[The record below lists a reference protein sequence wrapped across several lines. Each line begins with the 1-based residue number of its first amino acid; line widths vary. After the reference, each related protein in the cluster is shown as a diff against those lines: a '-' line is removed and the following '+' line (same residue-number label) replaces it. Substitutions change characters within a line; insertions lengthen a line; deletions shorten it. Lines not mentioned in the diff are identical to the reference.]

1 MLFLTYYL
9 FELLHLQFGLFNRFQ
24 IFTTSFDCFIELA
37 HLEFAQGFVIVKPSV
52 STDKARALVAS
63 LSHGHQLA
71 ENFVGLIE
79 LAMLEITRP
88 KIELCF
94 VVKCG
99 LFLFCLLM
107 EYLLEAPDCLS
118 KVSIF
123 VEVTSGEKVC

>member
-94 VVKCG
+94 VV
-99 LFLFCLLM
+99 
-107 EYLLEAPDCLS
+107 
-118 KVSIF
+118 
-123 VEVTSGEKVC
+123 